1 MKKFLIF
8 LLLGVLSFGCKNSSK
23 RETELQ
29 PIVTVSILP
38 QKYFIDR
45 ITNGKIAVNVMVPEG
60 SDPHTYEPSAKQMQ
74 DLSNSDAYFRMGYIE
89 FELAWI
95 SKFEALNPKM
105 KIVDLSKNAILIKPD
120 DSHEDHHD
128 HGQHDHHLGIDP
140 HIWSSPLEV
149 SKMCTILFENLIE
162 IYPQYKDEFTANHQL
177 FNKEIDSLDLYI
189 KESFQNLES
198 KKFMIYHSALAYFA
212 RDYNLE
218 QLAVEADGK
227 EPTPIDIKNII
238 ELAQKENIKVIFVQ
252 KQFNTHNAEVLAK
265 EINGRVVQIDPLGYD
280 WIEITKLI
288 TNEIAL
294 IYSAK

>member
-1 MKKFLIF
+1 MKKYLF
-8 LLLGVLSFGCKNSSK
+8 LLLIVALFNGCNQNPKS
-23 RETELQ
+23 ETESK

-60 SDPHTYEPSAKQMQ
+60 SDPHTYEPSARQMQ
-74 DLSNSDAYFRMGYIE
+74 DLSNSDAYFRMGYVE
-89 FELAWI
+89 FELAWM

-105 KIVDLSKNAILIKPD
+105 KIVDLSKNANLIMPEE
-120 DSHEDHHD
+120 SHDHNHESDHH
-128 HGQHDHHLGIDP
+128 HHEGVDP
-140 HIWSSPLEV
+140 HIWSSPVEAK
-149 SKMCTILFENLIE
+149 KMCNILFDNLVE
-162 IYPQYKDEFTANHQL
+162 MYPQYNDEFIANHKIL
-177 FNKEIDSLDLYI
+177 SNEIDSLDLYI
-189 KESFQNLES
+189 KEKFQNLEA

-218 QLAVEADGK
+218 QIAIEADGK

-265 EINGRVVQIDPLGYD
+265 EIKGKVVQVDPLGYN

-288 TNEIAL
+288 TDEIAL

>member
-1 MKKFLIF
+1 MKKYLF
-8 LLLGVLSFGCKNSSK
+8 LLLIVALFNGCNQNPKS
-23 RETELQ
+23 ETESK

-60 SDPHTYEPSAKQMQ
+60 SDPHTYEPSARQMQ
-74 DLSNSDAYFRMGYIE
+74 DLSNSDAYFRMGYVE
-89 FELAWI
+89 FELAWM

-105 KIVDLSKNAILIKPD
+105 KIVDLSKNANLIMPEE
-120 DSHEDHHD
+120 SHDHNHESDHH
-128 HGQHDHHLGIDP
+128 HHEGVDP
-140 HIWSSPLEV
+140 HIWSSPVEAK
-149 SKMCTILFENLIE
+149 KMCNILFDNLVE
-162 IYPQYKDEFTANHQL
+162 MYPQYNDEFIVNHKIL
-177 FNKEIDSLDLYI
+177 SNEIDSLDLYI
-189 KESFQNLES
+189 KEKFQNLEA

-218 QLAVEADGK
+218 QIAIEADGK

-265 EINGRVVQIDPLGYD
+265 EIKGKVVQVDPLGYN

-288 TNEIAL
+288 TDEIAL